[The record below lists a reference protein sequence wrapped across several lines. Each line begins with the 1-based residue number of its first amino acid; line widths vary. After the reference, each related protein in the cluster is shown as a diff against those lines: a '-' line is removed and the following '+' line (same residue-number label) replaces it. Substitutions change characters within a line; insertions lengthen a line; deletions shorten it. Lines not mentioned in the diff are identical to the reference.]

1 MHLER
6 GQRTLGLIAGA
17 GFASLCRVTTSDTPP
32 AARERRELHQREHLI
47 ATIAAEYQKMAGL
60 SLTQAQARRLFG
72 IEPDR
77 FERILA
83 ELVDRGIVR
92 INADGLLVRS

>member
-6 GQRTLGLIAGA
+6 GHRTLGLIAGVS
-17 GFASLCRVTTSDTPP
+17 FAFLCGVTASETPP

-77 FERILA
+77 FERILG
-83 ELVDRGIVR
+83 ELVGRGIVR